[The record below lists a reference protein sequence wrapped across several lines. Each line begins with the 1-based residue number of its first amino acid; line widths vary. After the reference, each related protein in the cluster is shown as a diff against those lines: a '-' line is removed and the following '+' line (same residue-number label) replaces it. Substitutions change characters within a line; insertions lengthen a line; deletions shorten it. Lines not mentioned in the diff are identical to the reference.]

1 MCFREEKDEICN
13 SLLLGICISLICEIL
28 IIPWT
33 NSLPLLVR
41 LHQIIVLPCP
51 YPIHDSLLLFH
62 QLKAPHLVRSWSNNA
77 SSLPPPFC
85 NRAEH
90 HQSHPESLQDKNFW
104 SEYQASQVSWTKI
117 LVQVKEPK
125 YFCSNSLFVDSNLHP
140 QELDEAH
147 PEQVCQVCWIGDEP
161 KNNSPCLR
169 LQLSDASPDSFDH
182 SKKAAKHTV
191 SPLAWVRCW
200 GRRWWWWRWRR
211 WPRLL

>member
-1 MCFREEKDEICN
+1 MEWFRWTAQVYLVPHGDIHTQPNPMHPTYSPTVLHLSKMCFREEKDEICN

-90 HQSHPESLQDKNFW
+90 HQSHPESLQDKKFLIRVPTKCHKSGLLNQT
-104 SEYQASQVSWTKI
+104 SGASRV
-117 LVQVKEPK
+117 
-125 YFCSNSLFVDSNLHP
+125 
-140 QELDEAH
+140 
-147 PEQVCQVCWIGDEP
+147 
-161 KNNSPCLR
+161 
-169 LQLSDASPDSFDH
+169 
-182 SKKAAKHTV
+182 
-191 SPLAWVRCW
+191 
-200 GRRWWWWRWRR
+200 
-211 WPRLL
+211 